1 MTPDLFDTPIPERY
15 PRTPGHKT
23 DGTSKEAAEKVA
35 GSSEAA
41 RGKILS
47 YLWTTAPRTADEIAE
62 HFGWSVL
69 YTRPRVSELHKLK
82 AIKKAGR
89 RQNPS
94 SRLSANTWTA
104 A

>member
-1 MTPDLFDTPIPERY
+1 MTQMDLLSYRDGG
-15 PRTPGHKT
+15 PGYKAE
-23 DGTSKEAAEKVA
+23 GTSKEAAERVA
-35 GSSEAA
+35 GTSEAA

-47 YLWTTAPRTADEIAE
+47 YLWTTAPRTADEIAG

-89 RQNPS
+89 RRNDCS
-94 SRLSANTWTA
+94 GLNANTWTVA
-104 A
+104 

>member
-1 MTPDLFDTPIPERY
+1 MTQLTLDDALARY
-15 PRTPGHKT
+15 PQGPGYKAE
-23 DGTSKEAAEKVA
+23 GTSKEAAEKVA
-35 GSSEAA
+35 GSSEAN

-82 AIKKAGR
+82 AIRKAGR
-89 RQNPS
+89 RRNDS
-94 SRLSANTWTA
+94 GMSANTWTVA
-104 A
+104 

>member
-15 PRTPGHKT
+15 PSHPGSKT
-23 DGTSKEAAEKVA
+23 GGTSEEAAKAVA
-35 GSSEAA
+35 GSSERA
-41 RGKILS
+41 RGMILS
-47 YLWTTAPRTADEIAE
+47 WLWTVPPRTADEIAE

-89 RQNPS
+89 RSNPS
-94 SRLSANTWTA
+94 SNLSANTWTIA
-104 A
+104 